1 MLHISEQD
9 IIDNYSMEECLKDVV
24 EGFKIPEQGKV
35 ETPHRIQLNHEL
47 RNSHSLYMPSYIRGS
62 EFASVKVVTLF
73 PDNAGRKIP
82 MIQSTLLLLETR
94 TGKHIALIEANHLTI
109 MRTGGISGIATKYLS
124 RKDSTILTVI
134 GCGTQSYG
142 QIQAVLETRPISK
155 IILFNRTLEKANKL
169 KERIHSSFL
178 NWEGEVTIEKDP
190 DLAV

>member
-1 MLHISEQD
+1 
-9 IIDNYSMEECLKDVV
+9 
-24 EGFKIPEQGKV
+24 
-35 ETPHRIQLNHEL
+35 
-47 RNSHSLYMPSYIRGS
+47 
-62 EFASVKVVTLF
+62 
-73 PDNAGRKIP
+73 
-82 MIQSTLLLLETR
+82 
-94 TGKHIALIEANHLTI
+94 GKHIALIEANHLTI

-190 DLAV
+190 DLAVAQADIVVLSTSSTTPVFSGSSIKPGTHINAIGSCEPHKQEYDTELLKKTNKVV